1 MIIKKDYLI
10 GAVAGFFTGAL
21 ALVILSFLKI
31 SFPYQYIIALVF
43 IPILWAAGVWFG
55 DFLGARAKPF
65 FSQFGRYAAAGF
77 LSTAIDFSVL
87 NFTSYITGVTAGVIV
102 GWVNAPGFLIAVING
117 YLWNKLWVFAPQTR
131 FRSLTDPNLVWVK
144 TGLFADFPKF
154 LAVGIGGLIINSVLI
169 IALTTYAPVS
179 IISAVGPSK
188 WLNVA
193 KFIAN
198 IAVIIWNFLGFKFFV
213 FSAKGGSASGG
224 KK

>member
-10 GAVAGFFTGAL
+10 GAGAGFFTGAL
-21 ALVILSFLKI
+21 FLVVFYFLKI
-31 SFPYQYIIALVF
+31 SFPYQNIAALVLL
-43 IPILWAAGVWFG
+43 PVLWAMGVWLG
-55 DFLGARAKPF
+55 DFLGARVKPF

-87 NFTSYITGVTAGVIV
+87 NFTSYLTGVTAGVIV
-102 GWVNAPGFLIAVING
+102 GWINAPGFLIAVING
-117 YLWNKLWVFAPQTR
+117 YLWNKLWVFKDYDGNNL
-131 FRSLTDPNLVWVK
+131 FR
-144 TGLFADFPKF
+144 DFPKF
-154 LAVGIGGLIINSVLI
+154 FAVGIGGLIINSVLI

-179 IISAVGPSK
+179 IISAVGSSK

-198 IAVIIWNFLGFKFFV
+198 IAVLVWNFLGFKFIV
-213 FSAKGGSASGG
+213 F

>member
-1 MIIKKDYLI
+1 MVL
-10 GAVAGFFTGAL
+10 
-21 ALVILSFLKI
+21 
-31 SFPYQYIIALVF
+31 

-55 DFLGARAKPF
+55 DFLGARVKPF

-87 NFTSYITGVTAGVIV
+87 NFTSYLSGITAGVIV
-102 GWVNAPGFLIAVING
+102 GWVNAPGFLFAVVNG
-117 YLWNKLWVFAPQTR
+117 YLWNKLWVFK
-131 FRSLTDPNLVWVK
+131 DYDK
-144 TGLFADFPKF
+144 EGLFHDFPKF
-154 LAVGIGGLIINSVLI
+154 FVVGIGGLIINSVLI

-179 IISAVGPSK
+179 IIAAVGPSK

-198 IAVIIWNFLGFKFFV
+198 IAVLIWNFLGFKFIV
-213 FSAKGGSASGG
+213 F

>member
-10 GAVAGFFTGAL
+10 GAVAGFFTGTL
-21 ALVILSFLKI
+21 FLVVFSFLKI
-31 SFPYQYIIALVF
+31 SFLYEKIAALVLL
-43 IPILWAAGVWFG
+43 PILWAAGVWFG
-55 DFLGARAKPF
+55 DFLGARVKPF

-87 NFTSYITGVTAGVIV
+87 NFTSYLTGVTAGVII
-102 GWVNAPGFLIAVING
+102 GWVNAPGFLIAVVNG
-117 YLWNKLWVFAPQTR
+117 YLWNKLWVFKDYDGNNL
-131 FRSLTDPNLVWVK
+131 FR
-144 TGLFADFPKF
+144 DFPKF
-154 LAVGIGGLIINSVLI
+154 FAVGVGGLVINSVLI

-179 IISAVGPSK
+179 IIAAVGPSR

-198 IAVIIWNFLGFKFFV
+198 IAVLIWNFLGFKFIV
-213 FSAKGGSASGG
+213 F